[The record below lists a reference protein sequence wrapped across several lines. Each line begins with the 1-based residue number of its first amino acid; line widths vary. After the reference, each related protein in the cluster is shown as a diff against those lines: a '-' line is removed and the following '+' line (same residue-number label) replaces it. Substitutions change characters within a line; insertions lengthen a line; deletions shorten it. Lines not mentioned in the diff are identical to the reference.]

1 MSGRELPA
9 GLRLLAIAGTAAA
22 LLTFE
27 LRRSLRPERR
37 EPKLVRSVRNLV
49 IATLA
54 GFVVGALEGPLSHRV
69 ARHMEDEELGLAPM
83 ISRSPAVRVITAVVA
98 LDYGLYL
105 WHVLTHRVPFLW
117 RFHLVHHVDLGMDQ
131 STAIR
136 FHFGE
141 MLLSVPWR
149 LAQIRLAGAPP
160 LAVSI
165 WQTLLFCS
173 ILFHHSNVRLPYSV
187 ERWLRFLIV
196 TPRLHDIHHRAERW
210 ATDSN
215 WSSGL
220 ACWDLLHGT
229 YLWCDS
235 QAPIGVPAW
244 QNASDVTL
252 LKSLRIPFE
261 PQRDDWLSDDGADHS
276 AVHSQG
282 GAIGR

>member
-105 WHVLTHRVPFLW
+105 VARAHAPSAVPVALPPGPSRRSRNGSVDGDTVSLW
-117 RFHLVHHVDLGMDQ
+117 GNAVVG
-131 STAIR
+131 
-136 FHFGE
+136 
-141 MLLSVPWR
+141 SV
-149 LAQIRLAGAPP
+149 AAGANP
-160 LAVSI
+160 AGR
-165 WQTLLFCS
+165 
-173 ILFHHSNVRLPYSV
+173 SNSTRSV
-187 ERWLRFLIV
+187 EFGRRCYSAPFFSIIP
-196 TPRLHDIHHRAERW
+196 TCACRIQ
-210 ATDSN
+210 
-215 WSSGL
+215 WSAGC
-220 ACWDLLHGT
+220 A
-229 YLWCDS
+229 
-235 QAPIGVPAW
+235 
-244 QNASDVTL
+244 
-252 LKSLRIPFE
+252 F
-261 PQRDDWLSDDGADHS
+261 
-276 AVHSQG
+276 
-282 GAIGR
+282 